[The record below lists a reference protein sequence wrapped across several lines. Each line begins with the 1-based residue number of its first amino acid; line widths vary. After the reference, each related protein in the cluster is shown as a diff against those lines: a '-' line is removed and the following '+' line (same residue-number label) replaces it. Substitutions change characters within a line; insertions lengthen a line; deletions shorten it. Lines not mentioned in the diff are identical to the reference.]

1 MNRGI
6 ILAFALVYLNESSA
20 LVLVRSVFLVESSQV
35 QFVVFVL
42 SVELF
47 RVYLP
52 NWEPVAF
59 VVFS

>member
-6 ILAFALVYLNESSA
+6 ILAFALVCPNESFA
-20 LVLVRSVFLVESSQV
+20 LVLVRSVSLVELSQV
-35 QFVVFVL
+35 WFVVFVL

-52 NWEPVAF
+52 NWELVAF
-59 VVFS
+59 VVFL